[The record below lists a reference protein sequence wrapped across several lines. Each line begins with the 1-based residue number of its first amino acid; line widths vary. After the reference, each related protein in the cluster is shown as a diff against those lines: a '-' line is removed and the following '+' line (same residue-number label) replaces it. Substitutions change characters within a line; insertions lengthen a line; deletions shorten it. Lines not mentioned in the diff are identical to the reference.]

1 MCRVIRMQERGY
13 EVSKPGF
20 PRESLCFD
28 SIDCYFS
35 VVLGEWFGLAAF
47 TAGGCRCAEQVS

>member
-1 MCRVIRMQERGY
+1 MQERGY

-28 SIDCYFS
+28 YIDCYFS
-35 VVLGEWFGLAAF
+35 FVLGEWFGFAHF
-47 TAGGCRCAEQVS
+47 TVGGCRFAEQVR